1 MVLLARILA
10 PHLSG
15 AEMEDSGQP
24 VFLPAP
30 EGALVEKAA
39 PKRRREFALGRAC
52 ARAALKGLG
61 HGDAVIG
68 KRANGAPIWPN
79 GIIGSITHT
88 ASYAASLVG
97 EARHFSGI
105 GLDAERVGGVTQDL
119 WPRLFTAQERDHL
132 LSLDDVDQPV
142 VATLIFSAKEA
153 CYKAWGGI
161 GALAFRDIHV
171 TPDRDGFTAVRGR
184 ESLQGRHVVAADL
197 MLTAVWF

>member
-1 MVLLARILA
+1 MALLARILA

-24 VFLPAP
+24 VFLPAA
-30 EGALVEKAA
+30 EDTLVEKAA

-52 ARAALKGLG
+52 ARAALRGLG
-61 HGDAVIG
+61 HGDAVVG
-68 KRANGAPIWPN
+68 KNANGAPVWPH

-88 ASYAASLVG
+88 AGYAAALVG

-119 WPRLFTAQERDHL
+119 WPRLFTARERDHL
-132 LSLDDVDQPV
+132 MSLDDVDQPI

-153 CYKAWGGI
+153 CYKAWGGA
-161 GALAFRDIHV
+161 GTLAFRDIHV
-171 TPDRDGFTAVRGR
+171 TPDKDGFTAVRRR
-184 ESLQGRHVVAADL
+184 ERLQGRHVVAADL